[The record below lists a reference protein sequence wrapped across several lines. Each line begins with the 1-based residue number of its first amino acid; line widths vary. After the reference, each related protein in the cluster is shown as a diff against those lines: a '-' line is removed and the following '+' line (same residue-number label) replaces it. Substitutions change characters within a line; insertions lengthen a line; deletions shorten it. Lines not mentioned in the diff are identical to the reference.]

1 MLPEYRVGGM
11 PDTLP
16 AEDTAARFDLRPFGI
31 KRVAVMT
38 EPFGT
43 KLPGAAM
50 GAALHQQLV
59 LAQSRPIG
67 RGQPIGFRH
76 WNRQPLRKIS
86 QTCLA
91 AHNVAS
97 EPRRRLLTG
106 VTIGPPIT
114 MATSFRFTWL
124 VDVPRTCRTASSTS
138 SRPCM

>member
-1 MLPEYRVGGM
+1 MPPERRVGGM

-16 AEDTAARFDLRPFGI
+16 AIDAAARFDLRPFRI
-31 KRVAVMT
+31 KRVAAMT
-38 EPFGT
+38 EPFGAE
-43 KLPGAAM
+43 LPGATT

-67 RGQPIGFRH
+67 RRQPIGFSHR
-76 WNRQPLRKIS
+76 NRQPLREIS
-86 QTCLA
+86 RICLA

-114 MATSFRFTWL
+114 IATSF
-124 VDVPRTCRTASSTS
+124 
-138 SRPCM
+138 